1 MPLRPLTLLTLLLT
15 FPLPAAPPTTQP
27 TPDIESLI
35 AQLTADRRPDRQR
48 AQDRLVELGSAS
60 PDVESR
66 LRRLLRETRDDEAAS
81 RAQAALRLIAE
92 NKAAGPTAITLHLKD
107 ADAKTAFTALAKT
120 SGIDIGTE
128 PPDLWA
134 QKPAGG
140 VGASPITL
148 DADSQPFWSV
158 FRDLCRQARV
168 EPDFGDNGRFK
179 LLESTDGKWAATPAV
194 VAGPVLIRAV
204 KITETRALEFADPAN
219 PELSRQL
226 EMNFYIEPRLR
237 VLADAFAARIESAID
252 DQGKSL
258 MPAPPAA
265 GEAAADDQELTN
277 VADTSRLWEL
287 DVPLTCPANG
297 GGRRIASLKGSV
309 RLKIPVKLQTL
320 EIADVLT
327 APETPRAIAGR
338 RLTFHSAHKVKG
350 GYEVKVTLFKGA
362 LDDADWQQWATP
374 RDFLRLV
381 DASGLPILFTSVSDA
396 QGNDQ
401 QTTLTL
407 QFENPNNAPNGI
419 GGPVGPPARLLWD
432 IPIDSKELR
441 VPFEFKDL
449 ALP

>member
-1 MPLRPLTLLTLLLT
+1 MRPRPLTLLTLLLALT
-15 FPLPAAPPTTQP
+15 TTAAPPTTQP
-27 TPDIESLI
+27 GPDIESLI
-35 AQLTADRRPDRQR
+35 TQLSADRRPDRQR
-48 AQDRLVELGSAS
+48 AQDRLVDLGSAS
-60 PDVESR
+60 PEIESR
-66 LRRLLRETRDDEAAS
+66 LRRLLRETHDDEAAS

-107 ADAKTAFTALAKT
+107 ADAKTAFTTLSKV
-120 SGIDIGTE
+120 SGIDLATE

-148 DADSQPFWSV
+148 DADAQPFWSV

-219 PELSRQL
+219 PELSRSL
-226 EMNFYIEPRLR
+226 EMNFYVEPRLR
-237 VLADAFAARIESAID
+237 VLADAFAARIEFAID

-258 MPAPPAA
+258 MPPPPAA
-265 GEAAADDQELTN
+265 GEAAADEQELTN

-287 DVPLTCPANG
+287 DVPLTCPTG

-309 RLKIPVKLQTL
+309 RLKIPVKVQTL
-320 EIADVLT
+320 EIADVLS
-327 APETPRAIAGR
+327 APETPRTIAGR
-338 RLTFHSAHKVKG
+338 RLTFHGAHKVKG
-350 GYEVKVTLFKGA
+350 GYEVKVTLYKDA
-362 LDDADWQQWATP
+362 LEDADWQQWATP
-374 RDFLRLV
+374 RDFVRLA
-381 DASGLPILFTSVSDA
+381 DARGLPILFTAVSDA

-401 QTTLTL
+401 QTTLTI

-419 GGPVGPPARLLWD
+419 GGPVGPPTKLLWD
-432 IPIDSKELR
+432 IPTDSKELR